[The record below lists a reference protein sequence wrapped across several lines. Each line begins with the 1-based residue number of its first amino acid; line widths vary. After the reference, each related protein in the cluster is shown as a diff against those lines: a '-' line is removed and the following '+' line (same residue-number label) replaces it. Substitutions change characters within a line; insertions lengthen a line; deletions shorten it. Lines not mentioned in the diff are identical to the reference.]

1 MDKLRAMQL
10 FVRLADLGSFTK
22 VAEQQNSSKSLISK
36 EISRLEAELGARLI
50 HRSTRN
56 LQLTPVGVGYL
67 QHCRAILLQ
76 LEDAEAYVHNLQEQ
90 PRGKLRINAPMALG
104 LTDLGQVFSAFMQAY
119 PEIELDIHLSDE
131 AIDLVEQGFDL
142 GFRVSSRPFDSNFIG
157 KALTEFGYRICA
169 APSYVQRHP
178 PITNAQQLAQH
189 NCFVYSYFK
198 GKNVW
203 PLDAGI
209 AIRGTLKVN
218 STLFMQQVIADGLGI
233 GLLPDFVCRAALG
246 SGQLVE
252 LLADVPRP
260 KLTLYALY
268 PARHFVPPKLLH
280 CIAFLQEWFATHELG
295 GSPR

>member
-22 VAEQQNSSKSLISK
+22 VAEQQNTSKSLISK
-36 EISRLEAELGARLI
+36 ELSRLEAELGARLI

-76 LEDAEAYVHNLQEQ
+76 LEDADAYVHNQQAQ

-104 LTDLGQVFSAFMQAY
+104 LTDLGKVFSAFMQTY

-142 GFRVSSRPFDSNFIG
+142 GFRVSSRPFDSNFVG
-157 KALTEFGYRICA
+157 KALTTFSYRVCA
-169 APSYVQRHP
+169 APSYLQRHP
-178 PITNAQQLAQH
+178 PITCAEQLAQH

-203 PLDAGI
+203 PLDTGV
-209 AIRGTLKVN
+209 AIHGNLKVN
-218 STLFMQQVIADGLGI
+218 STLFMQQLIADGLGI
-233 GLLPDFVCRAALG
+233 GLLPDFVCRQALS

-280 CIAFLQEWFATHELG
+280 CIAFLQDWFASHALG
-295 GSPR
+295 GAPR

>member
-36 EISRLEAELGARLI
+36 ELSRLEAELGARLI

-76 LEDAEAYVHNLQEQ
+76 LDDAEAYVHNLQEQ

-119 PEIELDIHLSDE
+119 PEIELDIRLSDE

-142 GFRVSSRPFDSNFIG
+142 GFRVSSRPFDSNFVG
-157 KALTEFGYRICA
+157 KALTEFSYRICA

-178 PITNAQQLAQH
+178 PITNAEQLAQH

-198 GKNVW
+198 GKNIW

-209 AIRGTLKVN
+209 AIQGTLKVN
-218 STLFMQQVIADGLGI
+218 STLFMQQVISDGLGI
-233 GLLPDFVCRAALG
+233 GLLPDFVCRAALS
-246 SGQLVE
+246 SGQLIE
-252 LLADVPRP
+252 LLAEVPRP

-280 CIAFLQEWFATHELG
+280 CIAFLQEWFASHELG
-295 GSPR
+295 GSAR

>member
-10 FVRLADLGSFTK
+10 FVRLAELGSFTK

-56 LQLTPVGVGYL
+56 LQLTPVGIGYL

-104 LTDLGQVFSAFMQAY
+104 LTDLAKVFSAFMQAY
-119 PEIELDIHLSDE
+119 PQIELDIQLSDDD
-131 AIDLVEQGFDL
+131 IDLVEQGFDL
-142 GFRVSSRPFDSNFIG
+142 GFRVSSRPFDSSFIG
-157 KALTEFGYRICA
+157 KVLTEFSYRICA

-178 PITNAQQLAQH
+178 PITSAEQLTQH

-203 PLDAGI
+203 PLEAGI
-209 AIRGTLKVN
+209 PIQGTLKAN
-218 STLFMQQVIADGLGI
+218 STLFLQQVIRDGLGI
-233 GLLPDFVCRAALG
+233 GLLPDFVCREALACG
-246 SGQLVE
+246 DLVE
-252 LLADVPRP
+252 LLPHITRPR
-260 KLTLYALY
+260 LTLYALY
-268 PARHFVPPKLLH
+268 PARHFVPPKLRH
-280 CIAFLQEWFATHELG
+280 CITFLQDWFTRHELG
-295 GSPR
+295 ADS

>member
-36 EISRLEAELGARLI
+36 ELSRLEAELGARLI

-76 LEDAEAYVHNLQEQ
+76 LDDAEAYVHNLQEQ

-142 GFRVSSRPFDSNFIG
+142 GFRVSSRPFDSHFVG
-157 KALTEFGYRICA
+157 KALTEFSYRICA

-178 PITNAQQLAQH
+178 PITCAQQLAQH

-198 GKNVW
+198 GKNIW

-209 AIRGTLKVN
+209 AIQGTLKVN

-233 GLLPDFVCRAALG
+233 GLLPDFVCRAALS

-252 LLADVPRP
+252 LLAEVPRP

-280 CIAFLQEWFATHELG
+280 CIAFLQEWFASHELG
-295 GSPR
+295 GSAR

>member
-22 VAEQQNSSKSLISK
+22 VAEQQNTSKSLISK
-36 EISRLEAELGARLI
+36 ELSRLEAELGARLI

-76 LEDAEAYVHNLQEQ
+76 LDDADAYVHNLQGQ

-104 LTDLGQVFSAFMQAY
+104 LTDLGKVFSAFMQAY

-142 GFRVSSRPFDSNFIG
+142 GFRVSSRPFDSNFVG
-157 KALTEFGYRICA
+157 KALTTFSYRVCA
-169 APSYVQRHP
+169 APSYLQRHP
-178 PITNAQQLAQH
+178 PITSAEQLAQH

-198 GKNVW
+198 GKNIW
-203 PLDAGI
+203 PLDTGV
-209 AIRGTLKVN
+209 AIHGNLKVN
-218 STLFMQQVIADGLGI
+218 STLFMQQLIADGLGI
-233 GLLPDFVCRAALG
+233 GLLPDFVCRQALS
-246 SGQLVE
+246 SGQLIE
-252 LLADVPRP
+252 LLAEVPRP

-280 CIAFLQEWFATHELG
+280 CIAFLQDWFASHELG
-295 GSPR
+295 GAPH